1 MERYKRAD
9 SAQQWVI
16 SDVWENQIINNQAHS
31 VEENIRY
38 IKIIF
43 PPKKDEIWN
52 GNAFNTLEATN
63 YSISNMDEYVSINAL
78 IFDSILTVN
87 QKYEEQKVLISIK
100 YGADVIMDLSTGGNI
115 QKIRKMVIGISKLPV
130 GTVPIYGLIC
140 DLASKGK
147 KFINATPKQMFEEVE
162 KQLSDGIDFVTI
174 HCGLNLKALNIL
186 KKKKRLVG
194 IVSRGGSFIAEWM
207 SHNKKENPFY
217 EYYDDLVKLVK
228 KYDAVIS
235 LGDGLRPGCIADNTD
250 EAQIAELKTL
260 GELQQYAFRRNVMTM
275 IEGPGHIP
283 INNIEKNIKP
293 QKKYCHNAPFYV
305 LGPLTTDI
313 APGYDHITSAIGG
326 ALAGY
331 FGADFLCYVTPA
343 EHLSL
348 PNIDDVKNGIIAS
361 RIAAHSA
368 EIARGYKDSLKIDYE
383 LSKARKNFDWKRQK
397 ELSLE
402 INEVLVRDCGALVSY
417 TSCFD
422 DHFSGR
428 PDLYEIADSTF
439 SIMNCFRESKNKKV
453 LVIDDEYYGI
463 CSWPGSLDAF
473 SWTTCVDVEI
483 LGKEDI
489 DYLKKSFNV
498 IKEDDDILLLES
510 ENNTPVDF
518 EIEES

>member
-1 MERYKRAD
+1 MTQIE
-9 SAQQWVI
+9 SAKKNIITKEMQSVAKYENVPSKYIRDGIVKGTIVI
-16 SDVWENQIINNQAHS
+16 LKNNLRKNDTKFRIVGIGKGLKIKVNA
-31 VEENIRY
+31 NIGTS
-38 IKIIF
+38 
-43 PPKKDEIWN
+43 PLN
-52 GNAFNTLEATN
+52 
-63 YSISNMDEYVSINAL
+63 
-78 IFDSILTVN
+78 VN

-283 INNIEKNIKP
+283 INNIEKNIKL

-383 LSKARKNFDWKRQK
+383 LSKARKNFDWKKQK
-397 ELSLE
+397 ELALDPFEFERRLSAKSKD
-402 INEVLVRDCGALVSY
+402 VCSMCGEFCAMK
-417 TSCFD
+417 
-422 DHFSGR
+422 R
-428 PDLYEIADSTF
+428 KI
-439 SIMNCFRESKNKKV
+439 
-453 LVIDDEYYGI
+453 
-463 CSWPGSLDAF
+463 
-473 SWTTCVDVEI
+473 
-483 LGKEDI
+483 
-489 DYLKKSFNV
+489 
-498 IKEDDDILLLES
+498 
-510 ENNTPVDF
+510 
-518 EIEES
+518 

>member
-1 MERYKRAD
+1 MTQIE
-9 SAQQWVI
+9 SAKKNIITKEMQSVAKYENVPSKYIRDGIVKGTIVI
-16 SDVWENQIINNQAHS
+16 LKNNLRKNDTKFRIVGIGKGLKIKVNA
-31 VEENIRY
+31 NIGTS
-38 IKIIF
+38 
-43 PPKKDEIWN
+43 PLN
-52 GNAFNTLEATN
+52 
-63 YSISNMDEYVSINAL
+63 
-78 IFDSILTVN
+78 VN

-283 INNIEKNIKP
+283 INNIEKNI
-293 QKKYCHNAPFYV
+293 
-305 LGPLTTDI
+305 
-313 APGYDHITSAIGG
+313 
-326 ALAGY
+326 
-331 FGADFLCYVTPA
+331 
-343 EHLSL
+343 
-348 PNIDDVKNGIIAS
+348 
-361 RIAAHSA
+361 
-368 EIARGYKDSLKIDYE
+368 
-383 LSKARKNFDWKRQK
+383 
-397 ELSLE
+397 
-402 INEVLVRDCGALVSY
+402 
-417 TSCFD
+417 
-422 DHFSGR
+422 
-428 PDLYEIADSTF
+428 
-439 SIMNCFRESKNKKV
+439 
-453 LVIDDEYYGI
+453 VIR
-463 CSWPGSLDAF
+463 
-473 SWTTCVDVEI
+473 
-483 LGKEDI
+483 
-489 DYLKKSFNV
+489 
-498 IKEDDDILLLES
+498 
-510 ENNTPVDF
+510 
-518 EIEES
+518 